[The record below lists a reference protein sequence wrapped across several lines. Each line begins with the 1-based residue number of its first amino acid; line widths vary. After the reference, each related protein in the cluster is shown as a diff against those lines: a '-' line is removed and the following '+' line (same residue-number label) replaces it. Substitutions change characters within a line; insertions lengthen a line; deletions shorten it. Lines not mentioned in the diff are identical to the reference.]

1 MIRVYISFE
10 SPLQL
15 AHIHSIK
22 MAKVHKIFG
31 YDEFIGSI
39 NKIAESAKELN
50 ILFTGKKDE
59 AGKSWCP
66 DCNDGK
72 KNTIFLYFCSFL
84 FLLGI
89 SYYHF
94 V

>member
-1 MIRVYISFE
+1 
-10 SPLQL
+10 
-15 AHIHSIK
+15 
-22 MAKVHKIFG
+22 MAKVHKISG

-39 NKIAESAKELN
+39 NKIAEAAKELN

-72 KNTIFLYFCSFL
+72 QISNFFSFAHFYFYLEFPIITLCNYYL
-84 FLLGI
+84 F
-89 SYYHF
+89 